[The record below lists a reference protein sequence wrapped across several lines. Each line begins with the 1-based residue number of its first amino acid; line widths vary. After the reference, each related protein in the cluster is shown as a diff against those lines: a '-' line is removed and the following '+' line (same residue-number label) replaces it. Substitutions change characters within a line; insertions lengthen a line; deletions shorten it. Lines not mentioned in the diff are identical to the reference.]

1 VSRRFYITT
10 PIYYVNDKPHIG
22 HTYTTV
28 LADVIARHRRMMGE
42 DVYFLTGTDEH
53 GQKIEKTAAARG
65 MTPKALA
72 DEVMP
77 NFRKLWE
84 RMEIT
89 NDYFVRTTDAQHK
102 AVIQERF
109 RQLQSTGDIY
119 KDTYKG
125 LYSVSDEAYVTE
137 TQANEMQAQGLAH
150 QLVELEEESYFFRLS
165 AYEHWLVQLYE
176 QYPEFVQPDFR
187 LNEVKQFVAPGGEA
201 GHLQDLS
208 ISRTSIT
215 WGIPVPGDEKHVVYV
230 WFDALLNYLS
240 ACREGFWPPT
250 VQLVGKD
257 ILRFHAIYWPAFLM
271 AMFREQ
277 GDDLTGPLPARI
289 REQLPHTILAHGW
302 WLMGEDKMSKS
313 KGNVVR
319 PEQLLQFGNDA
330 ARFFFMREMQVG
342 LDRSFS
348 FEGFMDRLNA
358 DLANG
363 LGNLASRTLS
373 MLQRYREGVV
383 PAAETLDA
391 QDQDVL
397 AAGRAL
403 APAYL
408 AKAQAN
414 DFQGALDLLWTY
426 LRHLDGY
433 IVKSEPWKLAKDEAN
448 KAKLDTV
455 LCQLYRALRVTAVLV
470 APVMPDLAQQLWEGL
485 GMPGPVADQR
495 FATFQYEAPAP
506 APVAEPSPLFQRID
520 KEAVMQEETQAA
532 AAAAVPEAA
541 PEEADLPPLKDE
553 IEYDTFALM
562 DLRVGHVRTAERVPK
577 SKKLIKMT
585 VDLGFE
591 TRTILGGIGIAYA
604 PEELVDRLVVVVANL
619 APRPMMGSVSHGM
632 LLCASDNNSKPYLV
646 APPPDAKPGFVVR

>member
-1 VSRRFYITT
+1 MSRRFYITT
-10 PIYYVNDKPHIG
+10 PIYYVNDRPHIG

-42 DVYFLTGTDEH
+42 EVYFLTGTDEH

-65 MTPKALA
+65 ITPKALA
-72 DEVMP
+72 DEVVP
-77 NFRKLWE
+77 NFRDLWA
-84 RMEIT
+84 RMGIS

-102 AVIQERF
+102 AVIQDRF
-109 RQLQSTGDIY
+109 RQLLGSGDIY
-119 KDTYKG
+119 KDTYRG

-137 TQANEMQAQGLAH
+137 TQAKEMQAQGLAH

-165 AYEHWLVQLYE
+165 AYENWLVQLYD
-176 QYPEFVQPDFR
+176 QYPEFVRPDFR
-187 LNEVKQFVAPGGEA
+187 LNEVKQFVAPGGA
-201 GHLQDLS
+201 RGFLQDLS
-208 ISRTSIT
+208 ISRTSIS

-271 AMFREQ
+271 ALFRRPGE
-277 GDDLTGPLPARI
+277 DLDGPLPRRL
-289 REQLPHTILAHGW
+289 REQLPRTILAHGW

-319 PEQLLQFGNDA
+319 PDELLSFGNDA
-330 ARFFFMREMQVG
+330 VRFFFLREMQVG

-373 MLQRYREGVV
+373 MLCRYRQGIV
-383 PAAETLDA
+383 PAIQDLDPD
-391 QDQDVL
+391 DQDAL
-397 AAGRAL
+397 QAGRAL

-408 AKAQAN
+408 AKAEAN
-414 DFQGALDLLWTY
+414 DFQGALELLWAY
-426 LRHLDGY
+426 LRQLDGY
-433 IVKSEPWKLAKDEAN
+433 IVKSEPWKLAKVPSGQ
-448 KAKLDTV
+448 AKLDTV
-455 LCQLYRALRVTAVLV
+455 LCQLYRALRATAVLT
-470 APVMPDLAQQLWEGL
+470 APVLPELAQKLWQSL
-485 GMPGPVADQR
+485 GMPGQVAEQR
-495 FATFQYEAPAP
+495 FESFQYEALAP

-520 KEAVMQEETQAA
+520 KEAVMQAA
-532 AAAAVPEAA
+532 TSPAAEAPPA
-541 PEEADLPPLKDE
+541 PAQTPQEPPPLKDL

-562 DLRVGHVRTAERVPK
+562 DLRVGRVLTAERVPK
-577 SKKLIKMT
+577 SKKLIKMS
-585 VDLGFE
+585 VDVGFE
-591 TRTILGGIGIAYA
+591 TRTILGGIGVTYE
-604 PEELVDRLVVVVANL
+604 PEQLVNRLVVVVANL

-632 LLCASDNNSKPYLV
+632 LLCAADPDDKPYLIT
-646 APPPDAKPGFVVR
+646 PPDDAKPGYVVR

>member
-1 VSRRFYITT
+1 VPRRFYITT

-42 DVYFLTGTDEH
+42 EVYFLTGTDEH

-77 NFRKLWE
+77 NFLNLWE

-89 NDYFVRTTDAQHK
+89 HDYFVRTTDAQHK

-109 RQLQSTGDIY
+109 RQLQGTGDIY

-150 QLVELEEESYFFRLS
+150 QLVELEEESYFFRLK
-165 AYEHWLVQLYE
+165 AYENWLVQLYE

-187 LNEVKQFVAPGGEA
+187 MNEVKQFVAPGGER
-201 GHLQDLS
+201 GFLQDLS
-208 ISRTSIT
+208 ISRTSIS

-240 ACREGFWPPT
+240 ACKEGFWPPT

-271 AMFREQ
+271 AMYREP
-277 GDDLTGPLPARI
+277 GDDLQGPLPARI
-289 REQLPHTILAHGW
+289 RALLPGTILAHGW

-319 PEQLLQFGNDA
+319 PEELLQFGNDG
-330 ARFFFMREMQVG
+330 ARFFFMREMQIG

-363 LGNLASRTLS
+363 LGNLASRSLS
-373 MLQRYREGVV
+373 MLQRYRQGVV
-383 PAAETLDA
+383 PAAVVLDA
-391 QDQDVL
+391 LDQEVL
-397 AAGRAL
+397 EAGRAL

-408 AKAQAN
+408 AKAKAN
-414 DFQGALDLLWTY
+414 DFQGALDLLWAY
-426 LRHLDGY
+426 LRQLDGY
-433 IVKSEPWKLAKDEAN
+433 IVKTEPWKLAKDESAQ
-448 KAKLDTV
+448 ARLDTV
-455 LCQLYRALRVTAVLV
+455 LCQLYRALRLTAVLV
-470 APVMPDLAQQLWEGL
+470 APVMPDMAQKLWTSL
-485 GMPGPVADQR
+485 GMAGQVADRR
-495 FATFQYEAPAP
+495 FETFQYEAAAA

-520 KEAVMQEETQAA
+520 KEAVMQEETPTPQAVIQEE
-532 AAAAVPEAA
+532 VPVE
-541 PEEADLPPLKDE
+541 LPPQKDL
-553 IEYDTFALM
+553 IEYDTFVLM
-562 DLRVGHVRTAERVPK
+562 DLRVGLVLSAERVPK
-577 SKKLIKMT
+577 SKKLIKMS
-585 VDLGFE
+585 VDVGYE
-591 TRTILGGIGIAYA
+591 TRTVLGGIGLAYA
-604 PEELVDRLVVVVANL
+604 PEELVNRKVVVVANL
-619 APRPMMGSVSHGM
+619 APRALMGTMSHGM
-632 LLCASDNNSKPYLV
+632 LLCASDADDKPYLV
-646 APPPDAKPGFVVR
+646 APPDDAKPGFVVR

>member
-1 VSRRFYITT
+1 MSRRFYITT
-10 PIYYVNDKPHIG
+10 PIYYVNDRPHIG

-42 DVYFLTGTDEH
+42 EVYFLTGTDEH

-65 MTPKALA
+65 ITPKALA
-72 DEVMP
+72 DEVVP
-77 NFRKLWE
+77 NFRDLWA
-84 RMEIT
+84 RMGIS

-102 AVIQERF
+102 AVIQDRF
-109 RQLQSTGDIY
+109 RQLLGSGDIY
-119 KDTYKG
+119 KDTYRG

-137 TQANEMQAQGLAH
+137 TQAKEMQAQGLAH

-165 AYEHWLVQLYE
+165 AYENWLVQLYD
-176 QYPEFVQPDFR
+176 QYPEFVRPDFR
-187 LNEVKQFVAPGGEA
+187 LNEVKQFVAPGGA
-201 GHLQDLS
+201 RGFLQDLS

-215 WGIPVPGDEKHVVYV
+215 WGIPVPGDGKHVVYV

-271 AMFREQ
+271 ALFRRPGE
-277 GDDLTGPLPARI
+277 DLDGPLPRRL
-289 REQLPHTILAHGW
+289 REQLPRTILAHGW

-319 PEQLLQFGNDA
+319 PDELLSFGNDA
-330 ARFFFMREMQVG
+330 VRFFFLREMQVG

-373 MLQRYREGVV
+373 MLCRYRQGIV
-383 PAAETLDA
+383 PAIQDLDPD
-391 QDQDVL
+391 DQDAL
-397 AAGRAL
+397 QAGRAL

-408 AKAQAN
+408 AKAEAN
-414 DFQGALDLLWTY
+414 DFQGALELLWAY
-426 LRHLDGY
+426 LRQLDGY
-433 IVKSEPWKLAKDEAN
+433 IVKSEPWKLAKVPSGQ
-448 KAKLDTV
+448 AKLDTV
-455 LCQLYRALRVTAVLV
+455 LCQLYRALRATAVLT
-470 APVMPDLAQQLWEGL
+470 APVLPELAQKLWQSL
-485 GMPGPVADQR
+485 GMPGQVAEQR
-495 FATFQYEAPAP
+495 FESFQYEALAP

-520 KEAVMQEETQAA
+520 KEAVMQAA
-532 AAAAVPEAA
+532 TSPAAEAPPA
-541 PEEADLPPLKDE
+541 PAQTPQEPPPLKDL

-562 DLRVGHVRTAERVPK
+562 DLRVGRVLTAERVPK
-577 SKKLIKMT
+577 SKKLIKMS
-585 VDLGFE
+585 VDVGFE
-591 TRTILGGIGIAYA
+591 TRTILGGIGVTYE
-604 PEELVDRLVVVVANL
+604 PEQLVNRLVVVVANL

-632 LLCASDNNSKPYLV
+632 LLCAADPDDKPYLIT
-646 APPPDAKPGFVVR
+646 PPDDAKPGYVVR